1 MSIPEWSGQRA
12 QNALDLVRRHGE
24 ANALPCVICQQPIDY
39 TLRKPHKQA
48 CTVQH
53 IKPRESHPHLTWDPS
68 NYGPAHADCN
78 SSQGS
83 TIATGIGVVSP
94 W

>member
-24 ANALPCVICQQPIDY
+24 ATALPCVICQQPIDY
-39 TLRKPHKQA
+39 MLRKPHKQA

-53 IKPRESHPHLTWDPS
+53 IKPRESHPHLTWERS
-68 NYGPAHADCN
+68 NMAPAHADCN

-83 TIATGIGVVSP
+83 QIATGIGVVSP